1 MPRHSLGELRIR
13 ADLTEEVLTAGRGT
27 NGKRP
32 FQGLLLICAG
42 ATDWIVE
49 LTGRQVEMLLVMGC
63 LEAAAVAATGN
74 GNGQG
79 GTATAGRKARSQCLV
94 LTDLGA
100 TVLERYRHQNGS
112 AVDAREV
119 GTRVA
124 AALGRMADRPL
135 WKAKQGE
142 LWWRGELVER
152 FRHDAADQ
160 RCVLDAFQDHAWE
173 NRIDDPLPVRW
184 GRSRKKHLHETIKS
198 LNRGQKLRRI
208 RFRGDG
214 TASGIRWEGVT

>member
-1 MPRHSLGELRIR
+1 V
-13 ADLTEEVLTAGRGT
+13 ALTEEVPAAGG
-27 NGKRP
+27 GSEVKRP
-32 FQGLLLICAG
+32 FQGLLFICEG
-42 ATDWIVE
+42 TNDWLVE
-49 LTGRQVEMLLVMGC
+49 LTCRQVETLLVMGC
-63 LEAAAVAATGN
+63 LEAAAVADPGE

-79 GTATAGRKARSQCLV
+79 GKATLRCVV

-100 TVLERYRHQNGS
+100 TVLERYRHRSGS
-112 AVDAREV
+112 GVDVWEV
-119 GTRVA
+119 RTRVA

-135 WKAKQGE
+135 WKANQGE
-142 LWWRGELVER
+142 LWWRGELVKR

-160 RCVLDAFQDHAWE
+160 RRVLDAFQDNAWD

-214 TASGIRWEGVT
+214 TASGIRWERVI